1 MVEQERA
8 AAPGAGPAR
17 SGARPARGPV
27 RLVRRRREQARPVA
41 LDVDQRRVV
50 EAPPGSGP
58 LVVLGAPGTGRTTAL
73 VELVASRVERSGADP
88 GSVLLLAPGRLA
100 AASLR
105 DRVGARLQRTAV
117 EPAARSWH
125 AYAFSLLRRTALE
138 RGEPAPRL
146 VSGPEQDRVL
156 ADLLSGHALGQ
167 GRRPGWP
174 TAVLPALGPA
184 GTGLRGLRDE
194 LRDLVMRCL
203 ERGTSAEELAELG
216 HRADRPEWVAA
227 ASVLAE
233 YEEVA
238 ALRGGGAHDPSALVD
253 AAARLLEDDPEVADA
268 ERARWTLVG
277 VDDHHEAGAAV
288 ARLLG
293 ALSPDGTAPDLV
305 VTGDPDSTTQSF
317 RGGDPVHLVELAS
330 RSRVVVLG
338 TRHRGGP
345 ELAAAV
351 RRVADGVPSAGLV
364 AQRRAEP
371 SSRSAPGSSDPSD
384 TERPTTSA
392 PSAGGSPPDDR
403 PPVSR
408 AVLASA
414 AAEGAYVAHV
424 LREAHLLDGAPWG
437 RMAVVVRSAGRTGS
451 LRRALVGA
459 GVPVGETGPGLPVR
473 DEPAV
478 RPLLLA
484 LAVALD
490 LRAGTRE
497 HLDADAAVALLTSP
511 LGGADAV
518 SLRRLRRRLRA
529 LEREAAP
536 GGAVR
541 SSDDLLV
548 SLLADEAGPVAARV
562 LAEDDRDVS
571 PAVALLR
578 VLRATQE
585 ALPPADA
592 APDAGPGGAGSPAPG
607 AADPGDAE
615 EVLWALWSASGLGPR
630 WREQALAG
638 GAAGRRADR
647 DLDAVVALFE
657 AVARFADSA
666 VVRGPRALLA
676 QLAGQDLPA
685 DTLAERASAGG
696 SVALLTPQAAA
707 GGEWDLVVVAGLQD
721 GVWPDTRVRDG
732 LLGAQALVDLLSG
745 RGDGS
750 ARGSS
755 RGPGARAQVLA
766 DERRLLHVAVSRA
779 RERLVCTA
787 VADGDQRPSPFLDVV
802 APPPSPGAGPGVEA
816 EEEERTRVP
825 RQVTLPALVAELR
838 QVLTTPDGGRDG
850 SGGAV
855 DPARRAAAAVE
866 LARLAAAGV
875 PGADPDDW
883 YGLPPLSDPGPL
895 HPGDERVPV
904 SPSKVEQHGACPL
917 RWVLEAS
924 GAVPQESSSAG
935 VGTLVH
941 DIAAHAPDADRATLG
956 AELDRRWHEL
966 GAPDTWPGRRERA
979 RAEKMLDNLAPYLA
993 TSGGRELVGTEV
1005 ELRVAV
1011 GRALLSG
1018 RVDRLERD
1026 DHGRLVVVDLKTG
1039 GAAKKDELAQHPQ
1052 LGAYQAAVEAGA
1064 FDDVVAPSGLTG
1076 PPEGAL
1082 ARRSGGARLVN
1093 VHPSRAKHAEQAQ
1106 PPLEAAEDPGWARE
1120 LVLRTAEG
1128 MAGAEFPAQDG
1139 PTCRTCPVRTS
1150 CPVRAEGRQVVP

>member
-1 MVEQERA
+1 M
-8 AAPGAGPAR
+8 
-17 SGARPARGPV
+17 
-27 RLVRRRREQARPVA
+27 RLVRRPRGAARPVV
-41 LDVDQRRVV
+41 LDADQRRVV
-50 EAPPGSGP
+50 DAAPGSGR

-138 RGEPAPRL
+138 RGEPSPRL

-156 ADLLSGHALGQ
+156 ADLLSGHAHGQ

-174 TAVLPALGPA
+174 AAVLPALGPA

-203 ERGTSAEELAELG
+203 ERGTTAEELEELG
-216 HRADRPEWVAA
+216 RTAERPEWVAA

-253 AAARLLEDDPEVADA
+253 AAARLLEDDPDVADA

-288 ARLLG
+288 ARLLD
-293 ALSPDGTAPDLV
+293 ALSPGGVAPDLV

-338 TRHRGGP
+338 TRHRCGP

-371 SSRSAPGSSDPSD
+371 SAGPADAPAASSEAGSEGAGSPGAHGPEAGSP
-384 TERPTTSA
+384 ESG
-392 PSAGGSPPDDR
+392 SAGSPDAASR
-403 PPVSR
+403 PGRPALSR
-408 AVLASA
+408 AVLASS
-414 AAEGAYVAHV
+414 AAEGAYAAHV
-424 LREAHLLDGAPWG
+424 LREAHLLDGVPWG

-451 LRRALVGA
+451 LRRALAGA
-459 GVPVGETGPGLPVR
+459 GVPVGETGPGVPVR

-511 LGGADAV
+511 LGGADPV

-529 LEREAAP
+529 LEREVAP
-536 GGAVR
+536 AGVVR
-541 SSDDLLV
+541 SSDELLV
-548 SLLADEAGPVAARV
+548 GLLADEAGPVAARV
-562 LAEDDRDVS
+562 LAEDDRDVA
-571 PAVALLR
+571 PAAAVLG
-578 VLRATQE
+578 VLRATRA
-585 ALPPADA
+585 ALPPLEVLE
-592 APDAGPGGAGSPAPG
+592 PDTSAGARTPGHPPPG

-630 WREQALAG
+630 WRDQALAG

-685 DTLAERASAGG
+685 DTLAERAPAGG

-732 LLGAQALVDLLSG
+732 LLGAQALVDLLAG
-745 RGDGS
+745 RGD
-750 ARGSS
+750 GSS
-755 RGPGARAQVLA
+755 RGPGVRAQVLA

-779 RERLVCTA
+779 RRRLVCTA

-802 APPPSPGAGPGVEA
+802 VPPLPPAPGAEA
-816 EEEERTRVP
+816 DADVEERTRVP
-825 RQVTLPALVAELR
+825 RQVSLPALVAELR

-850 SGGAV
+850 SGRAV
-855 DPARRAAAAVE
+855 DGDRRAAAAVE

-924 GAVPQESSSAG
+924 GALAQESSSAG

-941 DIAAHAPDADRATLG
+941 DIAAHAPDADRAALG

-1011 GRALLSG
+1011 GRALLTG

-1026 DHGRLVVVDLKTG
+1026 DQGRLVVVDLKTG
-1039 GAAKKDELAQHPQ
+1039 SAAKKDDLAQHPQ
-1052 LGAYQAAVEAGA
+1052 LGTYQAAVEAGA
-1064 FDDVVAPSGLTG
+1064 FDEVVAPAEPASASQE
-1076 PPEGAL
+1076 PL

-1106 PPLEAAEDPGWARE
+1106 PPLEAAEDPGWARD

-1128 MAGAEFPAQDG
+1128 MAGAVFPAQDG

-1150 CPVRAEGRQVVP
+1150 CPVRAEGRQVAP